1 VSAAGALVY
10 STYLGGTGEDY
21 GNAIVVDGLGGAYIA
36 GQTLSSNFPSA
47 TNPFIGAAGYSDAFV
62 VKIDD

>member
-1 VSAAGALVY
+1 MLASSGFTVRHAP
-10 STYLGGTGEDY
+10 DY
-21 GNAIVVDGLGGAYIA
+21 ALGGAYIA